1 MSLRTMPAPVNPVLI
16 QHEAMRD
23 ESRQDRIAD
32 AITKFSG
39 SMPFIY
45 IHIVWFALWTGLRVE
60 KFPFGLLTML
70 VSLEAIFLSTF
81 VLISQNR
88 ADERRQLL
96 ADSEYT
102 VVQTE
107 ERQNE
112 ELLELSRQILDLTKE
127 IHKLTTSGQA

>member
-1 MSLRTMPAPVNPVLI
+1 MSLRAMPAPVNPALI
-16 QHEAMRD
+16 KHEAMRD
-23 ESRQDRIAD
+23 EHLQDRIAD

-45 IHIVWFALWTGLRVE
+45 IHIVWFALWIGLHVE

-88 ADERRQLL
+88 ADQRRQLL
-96 ADSEYT
+96 ADTEYL

-107 ERQNE
+107 EKQNE
-112 ELLELSRQILDLTKE
+112 ELLNLSRQILDLTRD
-127 IHKLTTSGQA
+127 IHKLTTSSKA